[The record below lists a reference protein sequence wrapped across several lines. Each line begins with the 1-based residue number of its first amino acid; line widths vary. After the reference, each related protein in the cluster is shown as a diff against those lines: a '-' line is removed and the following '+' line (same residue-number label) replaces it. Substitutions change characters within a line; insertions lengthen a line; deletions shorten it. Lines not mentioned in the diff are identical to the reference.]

1 VEESCPSIW
10 RTAVRRDGEALS
22 AYEEFLLSLDSRPH
36 RSLRLLDVPALVTT
50 MTPIP
55 PSLSDIARH
64 DVLGGLIHEYRAAA

>member
-1 VEESCPSIW
+1 
-10 RTAVRRDGEALS
+10 
-22 AYEEFLLSLDSRPH
+22 
-36 RSLRLLDVPALVTT
+36 VPAPVTT